1 MPLEAHRLLGGD
13 GMAALIGP
21 DAAIEWWCTPRLDS
35 PPVLWRLLD
44 DSGGAAVW
52 RGAKPVRT
60 VGRPAG
66 PCARS
71 IVDVDGLP
79 VACWDGLVRVDGEPA
94 LIRLVRAV
102 GTPVELTHELTLARF
117 DPDATTGEHLLRVH
131 TSDGEQ
137 RAAGPG
143 VVHTSLTATSDR
155 WSALV
160 LQRST
165 VPAPPTDLATLR
177 GRLRAADE
185 EAAKRRPVG
194 GRGVE
199 PQGPGGGLPA
209 RPRRVRGAD
218 HRSGRGVSHDV
229 GPRGAGG
236 GPQLRLPLCMGP

>member
-79 VACWDGLVRVDGEPA
+79 VSCWDGLVRIDGEPA

-102 GTPVELTHELTLARF
+102 RLAGGAHPRAHRRGVRPRC
-117 DPDATTGEHLLRVH
+117 DPGEHLLRVH
-131 TSDGEQ
+131 TSD
-137 RAAGPG
+137 
-143 VVHTSLTATSDR
+143 
-155 WSALV
+155 W
-160 LQRST
+160 
-165 VPAPPTDLATLR
+165 
-177 GRLRAADE
+177 
-185 EAAKRRPVG
+185 
-194 GRGVE
+194 
-199 PQGPGGGLPA
+199 
-209 RPRRVRGAD
+209 
-218 HRSGRGVSHDV
+218 
-229 GPRGAGG
+229 
-236 GPQLRLPLCMGP
+236 